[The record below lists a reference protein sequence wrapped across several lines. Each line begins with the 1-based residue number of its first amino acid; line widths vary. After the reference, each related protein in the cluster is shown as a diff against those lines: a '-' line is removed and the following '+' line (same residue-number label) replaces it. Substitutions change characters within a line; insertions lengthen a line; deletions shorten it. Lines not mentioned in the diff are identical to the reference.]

1 MSWFS
6 SYFKR
11 RSNSGGTHST
21 RQQPTSCPMDY
32 PTHGRCI
39 HHHHHQLLW
48 HPKRNLR
55 SCRSPADIRDRIH
68 YHESSVHTQSF
79 LQDLKQSYQFK
90 NKAPTLL
97 EDHWGISNLSLVA
110 LFLVWQPC
118 FQSAQNSLLTQFFG
132 CQLVFLSSTFFEEN
146 TSSSPKFC
154 LLKWSARHVKMVC

>member
-1 MSWFS
+1 MIWLERIVFYGFQIPKVTLSSFS
-6 SYFKR
+6 VCVFAWRGLESCCCSRPSQAF
-11 RSNSGGTHST
+11 SQGHS
-21 RQQPTSCPMDY
+21 
-32 PTHGRCI
+32 
-39 HHHHHQLLW
+39 
-48 HPKRNLR
+48 
-55 SCRSPADIRDRIH
+55 
-68 YHESSVHTQSF
+68 QSF

-118 FQSAQNSLLTQFFG
+118 FQSAQNSLLIQFFG

>member
-1 MSWFS
+1 MGSKGDVKEFFGMRLAWRVLAS
-6 SYFKR
+6 CWC
-11 RSNSGGTHST
+11 SGVSEPDLLVFGCFGTG
-21 RQQPTSCPMDY
+21 P
-32 PTHGRCI
+32 
-39 HHHHHQLLW
+39 
-48 HPKRNLR
+48 
-55 SCRSPADIRDRIH
+55 
-68 YHESSVHTQSF
+68 TQSF